1 MRILLTFTFCLIA
14 GQQDC
19 AEVTGYKGG
28 SALFNFRYD
37 YLKYKNHTKYFCKL
51 ESKRCTAKILSN
63 TTADPDGK
71 IFFMNVTPDMPGMY
85 SVMIKNISQ
94 QDGGTYRCGVDKQGA
109 QFTNVTLTV
118 KEDACCGKSLSQ
130 TAYLGKAVTF
140 TCTYPEEYKYFF
152 KYLYKVTDHSLY
164 AIVYTLGESAQN
176 GRISLFDHPQKNLF
190 NVNISDVMKEDG
202 GLYMCGFQ
210 GTKDRSTNPYFSLV
224 NEIHLEV
231 SGLKDFSI
239 IIITVS
245 VCVVLLL
252 IGGLVLIYK
261 LKHKK
266 TEAGP
271 PNMPTRTNNPT
282 KGDYENDLP
291 GNHQN
296 IINIHSLYQSLDP
309 STNQSDSLYQSLD
322 TNINQSDT
330 LYESLDPST
339 NQSDSLYESLDPRTN
354 QFDTVCHGLNRNI

>member
-231 SGLKDFSI
+231 S
-239 IIITVS
+239 
-245 VCVVLLL
+245 
-252 IGGLVLIYK
+252 
-261 LKHKK
+261 
-266 TEAGP
+266 AGP